1 MATANATTTQMG
13 LATKLSRTFILAVI
27 LRVIDDFGEQRQ
39 LSPPPVI
46 GAGTAPGGDYRPMET

>member
-39 LSPPPVI
+39 LSPPVI